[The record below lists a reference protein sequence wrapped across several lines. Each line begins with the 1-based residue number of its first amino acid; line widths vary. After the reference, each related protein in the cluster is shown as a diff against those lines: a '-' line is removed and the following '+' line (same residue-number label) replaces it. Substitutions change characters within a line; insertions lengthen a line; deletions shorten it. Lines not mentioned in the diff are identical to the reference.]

1 VNRLASGI
9 GMLVFAIAGAAE
21 ARPRAEPSLVVD
33 VTETGVALN
42 GYPARDL
49 KELRV
54 RLTDVFGTR
63 ADKTLTVKAAA
74 CVPYGKLAEVVSLAY
89 QWGVKRVLVP
99 SGG

>member
-1 VNRLASGI
+1 
-9 GMLVFAIAGAAE
+9 
-21 ARPRAEPSLVVD
+21 VD

-63 ADKTLTVKAAA
+63 ADKTLTVKATAS
-74 CVPYGKLAEVVSLAY
+74 VPYGKLAEVVSLAY